1 VRGMRRRKCEGP
13 KRMRIVAL
21 PVTLW
26 SEEMAE
32 RVQREGREWLKL
44 LEAVDWE
51 RYKKR
56 VAQAVKRAVQKF
68 RREHPDEPV
77 FTISIFTDPRVQW
90 TCISFDTKEHVYE
103 QVRRWREK
111 GYEELAKMVE
121 ELGFC
126 DNPAGFKYYKF
137 YEVYHPELAPLCQL
151 DHEDVEQEGAAF
163 AWVEKHLAD
172 VVAKLVEEGVFTF
185 ENREEVVRIGINS
198 PYDWFDRYMEI

>member
-1 VRGMRRRKCEGP
+1 MVFQPLHGGRTLTNLIRENTWGCCDKRTKVSQGTVKGMRRRKCEGP

-77 FTISIFTDPRVQW
+77 FTISILTDPRFQW

-103 QVRRWREK
+103 QVRSWREE
-111 GYEELAKMVE
+111 GYEEDDAKETAKGKAEVE
-121 ELGFC
+121 RFQ
-126 DNPAGFKYYKF
+126 
-137 YEVYHPELAPLCQL
+137 PLSSWHC
-151 DHEDVEQEGAAF
+151 VFEGAQ
-163 AWVEKHLAD
+163 KP
-172 VVAKLVEEGVFTF
+172 VVTIETAPH
-185 ENREEVVRIGINS
+185 
-198 PYDWFDRYMEI
+198 PYRLLFP